1 MKRRLIPVILS
12 LHLTVTFF
20 PLTNTEPST
29 EPSPQG
35 GDGMDRVSSDEDVA
49 VIPLGSEV
57 PRSASS
63 TPTEAQGASGPRT
76 PGARGEWVD
85 IYTETSRFAKCP
97 TGRLVLWQPLLLGY
111 TRPQSHVWPNFL
123 SFGGENVVDY
133 AFRTL
138 EDRQKIEKL

>member
-76 PGARGEWVD
+76 PGARGGVGGHL
-85 IYTETSRFAKCP
+85 YRN
-97 TGRLVLWQPLLLGY
+97 QPLCQVSDRATGSLAAIIVRLHKA
-111 TRPQSHVWPNFL
+111 TRPCV
-123 SFGGENVVDY
+123 
-133 AFRTL
+133 A
-138 EDRQKIEKL
+138 